1 VAILKFSGLV
11 IFVFFTANGGIE
23 EGINLA
29 HSPDDVEN
37 CVFPSRRFHAW
48 EALFFSRD
56 AFCHCLRIAITPAVW
71 RATTAGFTIG

>member
-1 VAILKFSGLV
+1 VAILKFSDQSFL
-11 IFVFFTANGGIE
+11 FFFTANGGIE

-48 EALFFSRD
+48 EDLFFSGD
-56 AFCHCLRIAITPAVW
+56 AF
-71 RATTAGFTIG
+71 